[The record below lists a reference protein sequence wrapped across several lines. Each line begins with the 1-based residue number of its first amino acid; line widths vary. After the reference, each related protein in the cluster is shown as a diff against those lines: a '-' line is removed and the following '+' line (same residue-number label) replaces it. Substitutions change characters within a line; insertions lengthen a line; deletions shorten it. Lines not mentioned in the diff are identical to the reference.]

1 MPTAVWEAI
10 ALTESGLNPS
20 ATNLKDPGGSYGLFQ
35 DNRGPG
41 GQGAGVPVKAL
52 LNPVVNAQISA
63 PSISAAY
70 QQAKYFGLTGNMA
83 AMYTATHS
91 GHPGFAPAGQLYP
104 NPATV
109 KPSTYQDFTQEAMKV
124 GAAYSSITKGIGSS
138 GGYSVTQNA
147 LAQFNALSP
156 NPTGGLLSTQSA
168 LIGNAT
174 SSPWHTIL
182 TEVKNATSFQG
193 AGVLHPVATA
203 KGVMAYGA
211 IIVLALILIV
221 MGITPFVKET
231 IS

>member
-124 GAAYSSITKGIGSS
+124 GAAYSSITKGTVGTGYGGLGGGYGGLSGGYTGASASPASSGNIGSS
-138 GGYSVTQNA
+138 A
-147 LAQFNALSP
+147 
-156 NPTGGLLSTQSA
+156 
-168 LIGNAT
+168 
-174 SSPWHTIL
+174 WHSIL

-221 MGITPFVKET
+221 MGITPFVKEA